1 MRIRMKFVWAAAYV
15 GLFLVAFV
23 GGSLIAAVLGVGAR
37 LVSLGHPAPFQTYSE
52 LSRAVS
58 TASSINGLLALAF
71 AVVFVTALWSI
82 RNPGGVRR
90 KRDAFVAQAKAPK
103 GWHLV
108 VYWIA
113 AVCTVVLYPLAIYST
128 WRYIDARRT
137 RTTAGS
143 PDRLASRLTDL
154 DAARDA
160 GLITPE
166 EHASK
171 RAASIEAF

>member
-1 MRIRMKFVWAAAYV
+1 MKFVWAAAYT

-23 GGSLIAAVLGVGAR
+23 GGSLIAAVLGIGAR
-37 LVSLGHPAPFQTYSE
+37 LVSAGHPAPFATYSD
-52 LSRAVS
+52 LYRAVS
-58 TASSINGLLALAF
+58 TANSINGLLGLAF
-71 AVVFVTALWSI
+71 AVVVVTALWSI
-82 RNPGGVRR
+82 RNPGGLGR

-113 AVCTVVLYPLAIYST
+113 AVFTVVLYPLAIYST
-128 WRYIDARRT
+128 WRYIAAHRT
-137 RTTAGS
+137 HAPAVTTS
-143 PDRLASRLTDL
+143 DLASRLSDL

-171 RAASIEAF
+171 RAATIEAF

>member
-1 MRIRMKFVWAAAYV
+1 MTQV
-15 GLFLVAFV
+15 
-23 GGSLIAAVLGVGAR
+23 
-37 LVSLGHPAPFQTYSE
+37 E
-52 LSRAVS
+52 
-58 TASSINGLLALAF
+58 
-71 AVVFVTALWSI
+71 
-82 RNPGGVRR
+82 
-90 KRDAFVAQAKAPK
+90 APK

-128 WRYIDARRT
+128 WRYVDARRT
-137 RTTAGS
+137 HMTSGS

-171 RAASIEAF
+171 LAASIEAF

>member
-1 MRIRMKFVWAAAYV
+1 MKFVWAAAYI

-23 GGSLIAAVLGVGAR
+23 GGSLIAVVLGVGAR
-37 LVSLGHPAPFQTYSE
+37 LVSFAHPAPFRTYSD
-52 LSRAVS
+52 LYDAVS
-58 TASSINGLLALAF
+58 TANSINGVLALAF
-71 AVVFVTALWSI
+71 AVVVVTALWSI
-82 RNPGGVRR
+82 RNPGGIGR
-90 KRDAFVAQAKAPK
+90 KRDAFVAQVKAPR

-108 VYWIA
+108 VYWIG

-137 RTTAGS
+137 HTTAGS
-143 PDRLASRLTDL
+143 TDRLASRLSDL

-166 EHASK
+166 EHATK
-171 RAASIEAF
+171 RAATIEAF